1 MTDIPAGHDYQGV
14 AICKSDDPGWQLPDW
29 DALTD
34 ELLPQTHLV
43 KVDEI
48 LVAGDADPGPG
59 RQLKA
64 HCAPAAP
71 HADFP
76 NAVFVADP

>member
-1 MTDIPAGHDYQGV
+1 VTDIPAGPDYQGV
-14 AICKSDDPGWQLPDW
+14 AICKSDDPSWRLSDW

-48 LVAGDADPGPG
+48 LAAGDADPGPG
-59 RQLKA
+59 WVLDETVELSGTKLYRRA
-64 HCAPAAP
+64 ERWSRRR
-71 HADFP
+71 
-76 NAVFVADP
+76 